1 MTEPIDP
8 SRVGKKSLSFADY
21 CSLIFSGVICLIN
34 LLFVYKVFPF
44 WGIYEPIVGVSFAF
58 TLLFLLAPLIL
69 IDILTIA
76 RLRWRVRAR
85 KTPESKKPYRIMIL
99 MILACTAFVFVG
111 NFHNMSMSSPKNNFN
126 QFIRQREYIVKS
138 VKSGE
143 LKGNR
148 NCFQFESQSPTEP
161 INCMEIIELPDAYAG
176 LSRNGKIELWKERN
190 STKIVFTHS
199 TYGFGDG
206 RATFVYFEPEKGQ
219 SSLPNSRATQLRPNW
234 FLAS

>member
-1 MTEPIDP
+1 MTEPIVP
-8 SRVGKKSLSFADY
+8 SRVSKKPLSFADY
-21 CSLIFSGVICLIN
+21 CSLTFSGIICLIN
-34 LLFVYKVFPF
+34 IFFVYKVFPF
-44 WGIYEPIVGVSFAF
+44 WGIYEPVVGVSFAF

-85 KTPESKKPYRIMIL
+85 KTPESRKPYRIMIL
-99 MILACTAFVFVG
+99 MILACTAFVFLG
-111 NFHNMSMSSPKNNFN
+111 TFHNMSMSSPKNNFN
-126 QFIRQREYIVKS
+126 QFVKQREHIVKS

-148 NCFQFESQSPTEP
+148 NCFQFEPQSPES
-161 INCMEIIELPDAYAG
+161 ISCMEMIELPSAYAG
-176 LSRNGKIELWKERN
+176 LSRNGEIEFWQERN
-190 STKIVFTHS
+190 SIKIVFTHS

-206 RATFVYFEPEKGQ
+206 RATFVYFESEKGQ